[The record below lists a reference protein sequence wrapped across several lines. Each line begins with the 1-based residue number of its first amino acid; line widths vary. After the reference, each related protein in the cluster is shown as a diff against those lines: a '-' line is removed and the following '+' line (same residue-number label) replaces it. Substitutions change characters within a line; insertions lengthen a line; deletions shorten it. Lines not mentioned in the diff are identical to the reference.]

1 MSGNADVE
9 AKIIDA
15 IYRGACDAAELV
27 RAIELIAAYFASP
40 AAILA
45 EIDQLQPECR
55 LGIGV
60 GVVDAQ
66 EFVRYGQYAH
76 LDPMPRA
83 LAALPAGTV
92 ATSNHIIP
100 NGERRSVFINEY
112 LLPLGAKEALGCPL
126 LSNNGRFA
134 LLSVLQGI
142 NRESYDAG
150 DIARLERLTPHLTR
164 ALQIRRLF
172 LQSEARGKTL
182 ESIVDRNET
191 AMIGL
196 PRDGPALFVNGAA
209 RAVAAAQDGLGL
221 DRRRAGG
228 VADREAAISA
238 SPRLPPMS
246 RAAAPAGWCGFRGR
260 RAARPM
266 WCWCPRC
273 RRATTYF
280 RIPTAG
286 SCSPF
291 TTPPAARRRPS
302 SGSRN
307 CCIFRSAPPR
317 WCKRSSRAPTSRTM
331 RIAPAS
337 R

>member
-92 ATSNHIIP
+92 TSSNHIIP
-100 NGERRSVFINEY
+100 YDERRSVFVNEY
-112 LLPLGAKEALGCPL
+112 LLSLGASETLGCPL
-126 LSNNGRFA
+126 LSYNGRFA
-134 LLSVLQGI
+134 LISVLQGI

-150 DIARLERLTPHLTR
+150 DVARLERLTPHLTR

-182 ESIVDRNET
+182 E
-191 AMIGL
+191 
-196 PRDGPALFVNGAA
+196 F
-209 RAVAAAQDGLGL
+209 
-221 DRRRAGG
+221 DRRPQRDRHDRLAPRRPG
-228 VADREAAISA
+228 VVRE
-238 SPRLPPMS
+238 
-246 RAAAPAGWCGFRGR
+246 
-260 RAARPM
+260 
-266 WCWCPRC
+266 
-273 RRATTYF
+273 
-280 RIPTAG
+280 
-286 SCSPF
+286 
-291 TTPPAARRRPS
+291 RRRPRGGGGPGRPRPRPQRAAG
-302 SGSRN
+302 SG
-307 CCIFRSAPPR
+307 RS
-317 WCKRSSRAPTSRTM
+317 
-331 RIAPAS
+331 
-337 R
+337 